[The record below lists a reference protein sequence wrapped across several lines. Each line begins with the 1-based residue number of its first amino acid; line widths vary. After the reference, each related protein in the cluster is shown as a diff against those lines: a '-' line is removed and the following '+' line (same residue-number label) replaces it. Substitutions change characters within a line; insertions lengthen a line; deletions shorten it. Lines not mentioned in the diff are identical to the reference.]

1 MILPK
6 GFLPSRLVTRT
17 KESIIGKSIGVMK
30 TPMRNESNDEKRIR
44 ASPDVL
50 ADALFT
56 DFEH

>member
-1 MILPK
+1 
-6 GFLPSRLVTRT
+6 
-17 KESIIGKSIGVMK
+17 MK

-56 DFEH
+56 DFEHKRVKLARSGGASFLDRFE

>member
-1 MILPK
+1 
-6 GFLPSRLVTRT
+6 
-17 KESIIGKSIGVMK
+17 MK

-56 DFEH
+56 DFE

>member
-1 MILPK
+1 
-6 GFLPSRLVTRT
+6 
-17 KESIIGKSIGVMK
+17 MK

-56 DFEH
+56 DFEHKSQIGSLRRRQFSR

>member
-1 MILPK
+1 
-6 GFLPSRLVTRT
+6 
-17 KESIIGKSIGVMK
+17 MK

-56 DFEH
+56 DFEHRVKLARSGGASFLDRFE